1 MSINYSTI
9 FFFTF
14 QHMSMLGFAFL
25 LLLSGGILAIVLRG
39 EASSLLL
46 SLFLLTQS
54 AITPYPE

>member
-1 MSINYSTI
+1 
-9 FFFTF
+9 
-14 QHMSMLGFAFL
+14 MSMLGFAFL